1 MSAGVRT
8 NGRSARLSE
17 RNVTRANCRARISL
31 ASSRENFSVEG
42 TLPTTTAATTAKGDT
57 AAGKKLFASSGCG
70 GCHTFKPAG
79 ASGKVGP
86 DLAHLTADAKK
97 ANRGTV
103 DAYATESIKDPPA
116 YIVPGFSNAM
126 PSFSQ
131 LSDQDV
137 ANLVSFLTQKS

>member
-1 MSAGVRT
+1 MSRRGLIPLAAAVLLAAGCGSGQTVSPAPQT
-8 NGRSARLSE
+8 
-17 RNVTRANCRARISL
+17 
-31 ASSRENFSVEG
+31 VEG
-42 TLPTTTAATTAKGDT
+42 TLPTTTAATTAKGDA
-57 AAGKKLFASSGCG
+57 AAGKRLFASSGCG